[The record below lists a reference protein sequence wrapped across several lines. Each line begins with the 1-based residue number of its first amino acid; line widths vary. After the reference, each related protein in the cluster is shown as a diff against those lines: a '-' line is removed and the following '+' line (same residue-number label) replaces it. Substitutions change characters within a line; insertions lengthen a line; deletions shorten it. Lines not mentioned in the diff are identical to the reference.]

1 MNRIS
6 MQNRL
11 LIGIISTLVMLF
23 VFIFPSELTDVWESA
38 GFQGVVIAI
47 IISIAAIQIAA
58 ISSVFKPISWIEA
71 LPLLLAVILIWTS
84 LFVVDG
90 TFEVAPG
97 NYRNIQPSFLVI
109 SVPMF
114 MLVISG
120 ILAGIT
126 LVAPAQDR
134 RNTLK
139 AQEAVLRWK
148 NRFLGSFSRRAV
160 LAGVVGALGIFVA
173 LDSFVRIS
181 LVSSVNSCIEK
192 DFQQGWRSA
201 YLSEA
206 WRVPFTWSETYIAG
220 YEQWGEWWVTP
231 AEKYVGPTD
240 WTEFVAEVSTKG
252 IPVTIVKNGN
262 RTNGYLYPK
271 RIEDA
276 DLIWEGFDF
285 DQYVLEIKTAC
296 TDNISPPLFPIASDW
311 KYGKGGVKNS
321 ISDIDGYV
329 APVESATP

>member
-11 LIGIISTLVMLF
+11 VIGIISTLIMLF

-71 LPLLLAVILIWTS
+71 LPFLLAVILIWTS

-90 TFEVAPG
+90 TFQVAPG

-114 MLVISG
+114 MLVIGG

-134 RNTLK
+134 RNALK
-139 AQEAVLRWK
+139 AQGALLRWRS
-148 NRFLGSFSRRAV
+148 RFLGRFSRRAV
-160 LAGVVGALGIFVA
+160 LAGVVGVLGIFVA

-181 LVSSVNSCIEK
+181 FVSSANSCIEK

-201 YLSEA
+201 YLSDA
-206 WRVPFTWSETYIAG
+206 WRVPFTWSNTYVAG
-220 YEQWGEWWVTP
+220 YEQWVDWWVTP
-231 AEKYVGPTD
+231 ATKYVGPTEWAD
-240 WTEFVAEVSTKG
+240 FVEEVSIEG

-262 RTNGYLYPK
+262 RTNGYLNPT
-271 RIEDA
+271 RIEDG

-285 DQYVLEIKTAC
+285 DQYVLELRRSC
-296 TDNISPPLFPIASDW
+296 TNNISPPLFPIASDW
-311 KYGKGGVKNS
+311 EYGEGGVKNS